1 MVTRLNFQEA
11 LEILNK
17 NTTLKAGLE
26 HLIHGVFSKKDVK
39 IDVDLAK
46 SEYKELI
53 DRQILTTNDKIT
65 YYYFSFNDS
74 LSCAV
79 LLEYAINLLGRPFPD
94 NPYDGA
100 KFIKDFFVEICKPKV
115 NCHWYT
121 SGVGRNFRNFAFLE
135 YEEYFNEH
143 FQKLKDIFKNDH
155 PQNSNEDYLKTYL
168 CYTILKYNF
177 TISQIFELA
186 ILFYKDKQNKGQE
199 IDLLEKVASKSF
211 ELAEGLLHLSKV
223 KYYESGNS
231 SFFLP
236 ILCGLSK
243 FDIEQAIL
251 ESIEL
256 LNNSETEVVGLN
268 CLGWLNY
275 KTEKQIVQSYEII
288 KLHITKNEDYHVL
301 LPRMY
306 RNFIENSMSSFSLKQ
321 TILAEF
327 LSLLDHSSEKVLYE
341 VRFWLESISGFE
353 EEKMK
358 FLVAFL
364 NKGLKI
370 DFGHF
375 FQKFDS
381 PLYLFNFVKLYYVNL
396 GLGANIG
403 QFKTAFDEVQ
413 IKDPEKF
420 EEGLKELLSNQYS
433 IIRKA
438 GVDILISKHFGVH
451 DINLLDL
458 SEQRQ
463 AIVMDTLLAIP
474 IEIEKVLP
482 FALQLKDSSYPKIRE
497 GLKLNCI
504 QLIYSFEELIPEIL
518 NSSLDIKK
526 QNDKEILELVVEA
539 WNAYEKILD
548 QKRKMLELSP
558 FINQY
563 KLTEMFYR
571 QEREHNQEQ
580 MQEAQKDSLWGGF
593 AKHVP
598 VLRGSAFKLEGKD
611 QGINRLGKIETKIA
625 LDKRYFLNPSFY
637 EVAFKKHILWK
648 NYSIDSE

>member
-1 MVTRLNFQEA
+1 MVARLNFQEA

-17 NTTLKAGLE
+17 NTTLKADLE

-39 IDVDLAK
+39 IDIGLAK

-65 YYYFSFNDS
+65 YYYLNFNDS

-79 LLEYAINLLGRPFPD
+79 LLQYAINLLGRSFPD

-100 KFIKDFFVEICKPKV
+100 KFIKDFFLEICKPKI
-115 NCHWYT
+115 NHHWYT
-121 SGVGRNFRNFAFLE
+121 LEVGRNFRNFAFLE

-143 FQKLKDIFKNDH
+143 FQKLKDIFENDH
-155 PQNSNEDYLKTYL
+155 PQNSSEDYLKIYL
-168 CYTILKYNF
+168 CHTIPNYNF
-177 TISQIFELA
+177 TNIQVFELA

-199 IDLLEKVASKSF
+199 IELLEKVASKSL
-211 ELAEGLLHLSKV
+211 ELAEGLLNLSKTG
-223 KYYESGNS
+223 YYKSGDY
-231 SFFLP
+231 SFFFP

-275 KTEKQIVQSYEII
+275 QTEEQIIQSYEII
-288 KLHITKNEDYHVL
+288 KVHITKNEDYHVL
-301 LPRMY
+301 LPRIY
-306 RNFIENSMSSFSLKQ
+306 RNFIENSMSSSTLKQ

-327 LSLLDHSSEKVLYE
+327 WSLLDHPSEKVLYQ
-341 VRFWLESISGFE
+341 VRFWLETIDGFE
-353 EEKMK
+353 YDKMK

-370 DFGHF
+370 DFWHF

-381 PLYLFNFVKLYYVNL
+381 PLHLFNFVKSCYANL

-403 QFKTAFDEVQ
+403 PFKTAFDEFQ
-413 IKDPEKF
+413 RKYPEKF
-420 EEGLKELLSNQYS
+420 EEGLKELLSNPYS

-438 GVDILISKHFGVH
+438 GVDLLTSRYSGVH
-451 DINLLDL
+451 DVNLLDL

-463 AIVMDTLLAIP
+463 AIVLDTLLGIP
-474 IEIEKVLP
+474 FEIEKVLP

-497 GLKLNCI
+497 ELKLNCI
-504 QLIYSFEELIPEIL
+504 QLIYSFEELIPKIL
-518 NSSLDIKK
+518 NSTLDIKK
-526 QNDKEILELVVEA
+526 QNDKEILELVVET
-539 WNAYEKILD
+539 WNAYEQILD
-548 QKRKMLELSP
+548 QKRKMVELSP
-558 FINQY
+558 FINQH

-571 QEREHNQEQ
+571 QEREHNQQQ
-580 MQEAQKDSLWGGF
+580 MQEAQKDSLWAGF
-593 AKHVP
+593 ARHVP
-598 VLRGSAFKLEGKD
+598 VLRGSAFKLEGPG
-611 QGINRLGKIETKIA
+611 QGINKLGRVETKIA

-637 EVAFKKHILWK
+637 EVAFKEHILWK
-648 NYSIDSE
+648 NHSIDSE